1 MCPEQS
7 SDSKK
12 LQLSFRQKLS
22 ILFSFS
28 KDKVV
33 EQIQCVWFIIL
44 YLVVFQLLILGLPI
58 VYSLMIAVGIGIVIV
73 GLAFFMEGLRL
84 GLMPLGETLG
94 STLPR
99 KKIFGIPCLPAS
111 LAFGF
116 VLGAFATFAEPAIG
130 VLRAA
135 GSGVDPTLAPLLWTI
150 LNTGATNLVNSVGAG
165 VGIAVLLGVL
175 RFYKGWSLKPFIYVG
190 VIVLS
195 TFTLYFQFS
204 DARLQHVLGLAW
216 DCGAVTTGPVTVP
229 LVLALGIGVCRIV
242 STGGSSNSGFGVVT
256 LASLFPILAVL
267 CYATFLFET
276 KDYYFATYS
285 KADWHTIAIEKSKL
299 DGDDKYG
306 TNYNP
311 DLQRFG
317 DIVAMRR
324 IAAAGGASEGD
335 AARSLSKKDLAEVQA
350 SLKDTGKLPDGYS
363 LQTQIAEAR
372 ITATPLDP
380 EDNGSRETVQ
390 VAGTNTVIVRD
401 GVDTPEELWDPG
413 TEIMAALTNNFDF
426 FPNTFKP
433 DEDVNGN
440 GKLDDGED
448 IYTYDATTGL
458 LVYNK
463 EGEVN
468 PAAVLDGPDQDRG
481 AIEGALWA
489 IVPLCSIL
497 LLVLVVG
504 LKQPPK
510 HYDELFIGILCA
522 VVGMGLF
529 NLGIALGLTPLGEQ
543 LGGNVVSSFA
553 AIEPW
558 AAEGF
563 VDPMFASS
571 NMGKALAILF
581 GFILGYGATLAE
593 PALNALGSTVEKITV
608 GAFKKSLLMQTVATG
623 VALGISTGVAKIA
636 FNLDLW
642 YLLVPPYI
650 ILMLITYLSSEE
662 FVNFGWDSAGV
673 TTGPITVPLVLAMG
687 LGIGSKTGAIDG
699 FGVLALASIG
709 PIITVLTVGLI
720 VRKKPKPDEDETT
733 TVTETA

>member
-7 SDSKK
+7 SDTKK

-22 ILFSFS
+22 ILLSFS

-44 YLVVFQLLILGLPI
+44 YLVVFQLLVLGLPI

-190 VIVLS
+190 VLVLS

-242 STGGSSNSGFGVVT
+242 STGGSSNTGFGVVT

-285 KADWHTIAIEKSKL
+285 EAEWHKIAIEKAKEE
-299 DGDDKYG
+299 GDERYG
-306 TNYNP
+306 VNYES

-317 DIVAMRR
+317 DIVAKRR
-324 IAAAGGASEGD
+324 IAAAGGAAEGD

-350 SLKDTGKLPDGYS
+350 ALKDSGKLPEGYS
-363 LQTQIAEAR
+363 LQTQIAEAK
-372 ITATPLDP
+372 ITASPLDP
-380 EDNGSRETVQ
+380 DDNGSRETVQ
-390 VAGTNTVIVRD
+390 VAGTKTIIVRD
-401 GVDTPEELWDPG
+401 GVDTPEEVWDPG
-413 TEIMAALTNNFDF
+413 TEIMVALTNNFDF

-440 GKLDDGED
+440 GKLDPGED
-448 IYTYDATTGL
+448 IYRIDENGAI
-458 LVYNK
+458 VYNK
-463 EGEVN
+463 ENEVN

-504 LKQPPK
+504 LRQPPK

-522 VVGMGLF
+522 VVGMALF

-558 AAEGF
+558 ASEGF

-593 PALNALGSTVEKITV
+593 PALNALGATVEKITV

-642 YLLVPPYI
+642 YLLVPPYL
-650 ILMLITYLSSEE
+650 ILMLITYLSSED

-720 VRKKPKPDEDETT
+720 VRKKPTTDEDETAT
-733 TVTETA
+733 APETA

>member
-1 MCPEQS
+1 MSDEQS
-7 SDSKK
+7 SDQDK
-12 LQLSFRQKLS
+12 LRLTTQQKIGILCSFA
-22 ILFSFS
+22 

-44 YLVVFQLLILGLPI
+44 YLVVFQLLVLGLPI
-58 VYSLMIAVGIGIVIV
+58 VYSLMIAVGISIVII

-135 GSGVDPTLAPLLWTI
+135 GAGVDPTLAPLLWTI
-150 LNTGATNLVNSVGAG
+150 LNTGAGNLVNSVGAG

-242 STGGSSNSGFGVVT
+242 STGGSSNTGFGVVT
-256 LASLFPILAVL
+256 LASLFPIFAVL
-267 CYATFLFET
+267 CYATFLF
-276 KDYYFATYS
+276 KGDNYYYATQS
-285 KADWHTIAIEKSKL
+285 QADWHKEA
-299 DGDDKYG
+299 GVYG
-306 TNYNP
+306 KNYDP

-317 DIVAMRR
+317 DIVAERR
-324 IAAAGGASEGD
+324 IAASGGASESDMAG
-335 AARSLSKKDLAEVQA
+335 SLSKEDLAIVQA
-350 SLKDTGKLPDGYS
+350 ELNDTGKLPTGYS
-363 LQTQIAEAR
+363 LQTDIAGAGLNAQP
-372 ITATPLDP
+372 IDKD
-380 EDNGSRETVQ
+380 DNNSRSIVQ
-390 VAGTNTVIVRD
+390 PTGTNSIIVRD
-401 GVDTPEELWDPG
+401 GVSTPDEVWDPG
-413 TEIMAALTNNFDF
+413 TEIMGALTNNFDF

-433 DEDVNGN
+433 EEDTNGN
-440 GKLDDGED
+440 GILDPGED
-448 IYTYDATTGL
+448 IYRYSDGVLT
-458 LVYNK
+458 YNK
-463 EGEVN
+463 PGEVN
-468 PAAVLDGPDQDRG
+468 PNAVLDGPDRDRG

-489 IVPLCSIL
+489 IVPLCTIL

-504 LKQPPK
+504 LRQPPK
-510 HYDELFIGILCA
+510 HYDELFIGIICA
-522 VVGMGLF
+522 VIGMGLF

-563 VDPMFASS
+563 VDPMFSSS
-571 NMGKALAILF
+571 NLGKALAILF

-623 VALGISTGVAKIA
+623 VAIGISTGVAKIA

-642 YLLVPPYI
+642 YLLIPPYM
-650 ILMLITYLSSEE
+650 ILMVITYFSSED

-720 VRKKPKPDEDETT
+720 VGRKPKTDEDETLIA
-733 TVTETA
+733 TEAV

>member
-7 SDSKK
+7 SDTKK

-22 ILFSFS
+22 ILLSFS

-44 YLVVFQLLILGLPI
+44 YLVVFQLLVLGLPI

-190 VIVLS
+190 VLVLS

-242 STGGSSNSGFGVVT
+242 STGGSSNTGFGVVT

-285 KADWHTIAIEKSKL
+285 EAEWHKIAIEKAKEE
-299 DGDDKYG
+299 GDERYG
-306 TNYNP
+306 VNYES

-317 DIVAMRR
+317 DIVAKRR

-350 SLKDTGKLPDGYS
+350 ALKDSGKLPEGYS
-363 LQTQIAEAR
+363 LQTQIAEAK
-372 ITATPLDP
+372 ITASPLDP
-380 EDNGSRETVQ
+380 DDNGSRETVQ
-390 VAGTNTVIVRD
+390 VAGTKTIIVRD
-401 GVDTPEELWDPG
+401 GVDTPEEVWDPG
-413 TEIMAALTNNFDF
+413 TEIMVALTNNFDF

-440 GKLDDGED
+440 GKLDPGED
-448 IYTYDATTGL
+448 IYRIDENGAI
-458 LVYNK
+458 VYNK
-463 EGEVN
+463 ENEVN

-504 LKQPPK
+504 LRQPPK
-510 HYDELFIGILCA
+510 HYDELFIGIFCA
-522 VVGMGLF
+522 VIGMGLF

-558 AAEGF
+558 ASEGF

-593 PALNALGSTVEKITV
+593 PALNALGATVEKITV

-642 YLLVPPYI
+642 YLLVPPYL
-650 ILMLITYLSSEE
+650 ILMLITYLSSED

-720 VRKKPKPDEDETT
+720 VRKKPKTDEDETAT
-733 TVTETA
+733 APETA

>member
-22 ILFSFS
+22 ILLSFS

-44 YLVVFQLLILGLPI
+44 YLVVFQLLVLGLPI

-190 VIVLS
+190 VLVLS

-242 STGGSSNSGFGVVT
+242 STGGSSNTGFGVVT

-285 KADWHTIAIEKSKL
+285 EAEWHKIAIEKAKE
-299 DGDDKYG
+299 DGDERYG
-306 TNYNP
+306 VNYKS

-317 DIVAMRR
+317 DIVAKRR

-350 SLKDTGKLPDGYS
+350 ALKDTGKLPEGYS
-363 LQTQIAEAR
+363 LQTQIAEAK
-372 ITATPLDP
+372 ITASPLDP

-390 VAGTNTVIVRD
+390 VAGTKTIIVRD
-401 GVDTPEELWDPG
+401 GVDTPEEVWDPG
-413 TEIMAALTNNFDF
+413 TEIMVALTNNFDF

-440 GKLDDGED
+440 GILDPGED
-448 IYTYDATTGL
+448 IYRIDEDGNI
-458 LVYNK
+458 VYNK
-463 EGEVN
+463 ENEVN

-497 LLVLVVG
+497 LIVLVVG
-504 LKQPPK
+504 LRQPPK

-522 VVGMGLF
+522 VIGMALF

-558 AAEGF
+558 ASEGF

-593 PALNALGSTVEKITV
+593 PALNALGATVEKITV

-642 YLLVPPYI
+642 YLLVPPYL
-650 ILMLITYLSSEE
+650 ILMLITYLSSED

-720 VRKKPKPDEDETT
+720 VRKKPKTDEDETAT
-733 TVTETA
+733 ATETA

>member
-7 SDSKK
+7 SDTKK

-22 ILFSFS
+22 ILLSFS

-44 YLVVFQLLILGLPI
+44 YLVVFQLLVLGLPI

-190 VIVLS
+190 VLVLS

-242 STGGSSNSGFGVVT
+242 STGGSSNTGFGVVT

-285 KADWHTIAIEKSKL
+285 EAEWHKIAIEKAKEE
-299 DGDDKYG
+299 GDERYG
-306 TNYNP
+306 VNYES

-317 DIVAMRR
+317 DIVAKRR

-350 SLKDTGKLPDGYS
+350 ALKDSGKLPEGYS
-363 LQTQIAEAR
+363 LQTQIAEAK
-372 ITATPLDP
+372 ITASPLDP
-380 EDNGSRETVQ
+380 DDNGSRETVQ
-390 VAGTNTVIVRD
+390 VAGTKTIIVRD
-401 GVDTPEELWDPG
+401 GVDTPEEVWDPG
-413 TEIMAALTNNFDF
+413 TEIMVALTNNFDF

-440 GKLDDGED
+440 GKLDPGED
-448 IYTYDATTGL
+448 IYRIDENGAI
-458 LVYNK
+458 VYNK
-463 EGEVN
+463 ENEVN

-504 LKQPPK
+504 LRQPPK
-510 HYDELFIGILCA
+510 HYDELFIGIFCA
-522 VVGMGLF
+522 VIGMGLF

-558 AAEGF
+558 ASEGF

-593 PALNALGSTVEKITV
+593 PALNALGATVEKITV

-642 YLLVPPYI
+642 YLLVPPYL
-650 ILMLITYLSSEE
+650 ILMLITYLSSED

-699 FGVLALASIG
+699 FGVLAPPSIG

-720 VRKKPKPDEDETT
+720 VRKKPKTDEDETAT
-733 TVTETA
+733 APETA

>member
-22 ILFSFS
+22 ILLSFS

-44 YLVVFQLLILGLPI
+44 YLVVFQLLVLGLPI

-190 VIVLS
+190 VLVLS

-242 STGGSSNSGFGVVT
+242 STGGSSNTGFGVVT

-285 KADWHTIAIEKSKL
+285 EAEWHKIAIEKAKE
-299 DGDDKYG
+299 DGDERYG
-306 TNYNP
+306 VNYKS

-317 DIVAMRR
+317 DIVAKRR

-350 SLKDTGKLPDGYS
+350 ALKDTGKLPEGYS
-363 LQTQIAEAR
+363 LQTQIAEAK
-372 ITATPLDP
+372 ITASPLDP

-390 VAGTNTVIVRD
+390 VAGTKTIIVRD
-401 GVDTPEELWDPG
+401 GVDTPEEVWDPG
-413 TEIMAALTNNFDF
+413 TEIMVALTNNFDF

-440 GKLDDGED
+440 GILDPGED
-448 IYTYDATTGL
+448 IYRIDEDGNI
-458 LVYNK
+458 VYNK
-463 EGEVN
+463 ENEVN

-497 LLVLVVG
+497 MIVLVVG
-504 LKQPPK
+504 LRQPPK

-522 VVGMGLF
+522 VIGMALF

-558 AAEGF
+558 ASEGF

-593 PALNALGSTVEKITV
+593 PALNALGATVEKITV

-642 YLLVPPYI
+642 YLLVPPYL
-650 ILMLITYLSSEE
+650 ILMLITYLSSED

-720 VRKKPKPDEDETT
+720 VRKKPKTDEDETAT
-733 TVTETA
+733 ATETA